1 MSKTAGTFHQRV
13 ANKVRQLNEASSSPL
28 KESVKTEQA
37 LLDNDGFS
45 NPKAF
50 SKQLLDRK
58 QERAVPKPAPKKLEK
73 TKNAIQQTTNK
84 NSTDKMNIQE
94 ETQISVIVTT
104 RS

>member
-1 MSKTAGTFHQRV
+1 M
-13 ANKVRQLNEASSSPL
+13 ANKIRQLNETSSSPW

-50 SKQLLDRK
+50 SKQLLVRK
-58 QERAVPKPAPKKLEK
+58 QEQAVPKPAQKKSEK

-84 NSTDKMNIQE
+84 NSTVKMNIQE
-94 ETQISVIVTT
+94 ETQISV
-104 RS
+104 